1 MTQLVDAALTE
12 LQRYLDDEIQPNAAA
27 NAVAVLMAQ
36 PPELM
41 MQRVGAWSAEQSRA
55 YSLPPSDLLLKAMH
69 KVYITGEMK
78 LLDRDAV
85 ADYLDRVTT
94 IALRICP
101 VDERDTLRTSLNT
114 MRMSGDLTLVPR
126 SPVTPISQRLPTFA
140 GNVPL
145 VDDEARMAKRFS
157 LIFDRLTREMAVGG
171 GQSASQ
177 PEPQALA
184 QLLTMAANR
193 AQTGQQFNDYVNQ
206 IRPLTGGK
214 DNNVF
219 VILGGG
225 MQSWD
230 LPNILPGTPGA
241 YKPPA
246 QVAAME
252 KVIDLAEDNTM
263 ALKRLREL
271 VTAAVQKFNEGSLAA
286 AVWMLD
292 VAEDTIN
299 ERKLDITPV
308 DQIRAEAAET
318 INQAQLRKYADNKIK
333 HAALKISLE
342 FFPTL
347 HIYKLFEQLRGEARA
362 ERRRA
367 LLGFLEAY
375 GVYAREASIAQ
386 LELELERPDVDT
398 YYLRNLIYLLHRI
411 QRDSMDGV
419 DRELEALAKA
429 SAIGQN
435 IYVVKE
441 ASTALGQIRSEASV
455 KLLTTRLA
463 EFEALLLRNDT
474 QYPVVEVHKLLDRI
488 AIALGS
494 IGTTAALLTLAR
506 HGMRANPLLGDTR
519 ARLASLFQYDLSFDD
534 ATVSAL
540 LKALRDEILGKL
552 LGRLLPKKQDGTV
565 RLIEALSGTR
575 QAATEELF
583 KEIAQRFP
591 DQDVGKAAAT
601 VLDKWGSARA
611 AAAAKVNEPVATL
624 AGELEF
630 FGLPSIMQ
638 SLAEMRATGMLTL
651 STKQKQAASKL
662 VVLDGKFINAQ
673 TGQTR
678 GADALYEVL
687 EHPILGTFSFVPYPA
702 DRVKSDLEPL
712 DMMGL
717 LLEGMRRSDELQR
730 MRALV
735 PDPTTFSKTG
745 MKPLPLAEEK
755 DPALVRDVWMKAVSG
770 TPVGEWE
777 RQLATDAYRV
787 RRLVTH
793 WLEQGA
799 LTAN

>member
-1 MTQLVDAALTE
+1 MTQLVDAALSE
-12 LQRYLDDEIQPNAAA
+12 LQRYLQDEIPPNAAA

-41 MQRVGAWSAEQSRA
+41 MQRVGTWSAEQSRVQA
-55 YSLPPSDLLLKAMH
+55 LPPSDLLLKALH

-101 VDERDTLRTSLNT
+101 IEERDTLRNSLNT
-114 MRMSGDLTLVPR
+114 MRMSRDLTLAPRGNVVP
-126 SPVTPISQRLPTFA
+126 IAQRLPTFA

-145 VDDEARMAKRFS
+145 VDEEAQMAKRFS
-157 LIFDRLTREMAVGG
+157 LILDRLTRQMATSG
-171 GQSASQ
+171 GQTAAQ
-177 PEPQALA
+177 AEPQALA

-193 AQTGQQFNDYVNQ
+193 AQNGQQFNDYLNQ

-214 DNNVF
+214 EGNVF

-230 LPNILPGTPGA
+230 LPNIAPGA

-271 VTAAVQKFNEGSLAA
+271 VIAAVQKFNEGSLAA

-299 ERKLDITPV
+299 DRKLDITPV

-318 INQAQLRKYADNKIK
+318 INQAQLRKYAENKIK
-333 HAALKISLE
+333 HAALKIALE

-347 HIYKLFEQLRGEARA
+347 HLHRLFEQLRGEARA

-375 GVYAREASIAQ
+375 GVHAREAAIAQ
-386 LELELERPDVDT
+386 LETELDSPDADT

-411 QRDSMDGV
+411 QRDSTDSV
-419 DRELEALAKA
+419 DRELDALGKV

-441 ASTALGQIRSEASV
+441 AATALGQIRSEASV

-463 EFEALLLRNDT
+463 EYEALLLRNDT
-474 QYPVVEVHKLLDRI
+474 QYPVVEVQKLLDRI

-506 HGMRANPLLGDTR
+506 HGLRTNPLLGDTR
-519 ARLASLFQYDLSFDD
+519 ARLASLFQYDLSFDE
-534 ATVSAL
+534 ATMAAL
-540 LKALRDEILGKL
+540 VKQLRDEIPGKL
-552 LGRLLPKKQDGTV
+552 LGRLLPKKQDATV

-575 QAATEELF
+575 QPATEELF

-591 DQDVGKAAAT
+591 DQDVGKAANAA
-601 VLDKWGSARA
+601 LEKWGTAKA
-611 AAAAKVNEPVATL
+611 AAAAKSNEPVATL
-624 AGELEF
+624 TGELEF
-630 FGLPSIMQ
+630 FGLPSLMQ
-638 SLAEMRATGMLTL
+638 SLADMRATGMLTL
-651 STKQKQAASKL
+651 TTKQKQAASKL

-678 GADALYEVL
+678 GTDALYEVL
-687 EHPILGTFSFVPYPA
+687 EHPIMGTFAFVPYPA
-702 DRVKSDLEPL
+702 DRVKSELHPIE
-712 DMMGL
+712 MMSL

-730 MRALV
+730 MKALV
-735 PDPTTFSKTG
+735 PDQTTFSKTG
-745 MKPLPLAEEK
+745 SKPTPLAEEK
-755 DPALVRDVWMKAVSG
+755 DPALIRDVWIKAISG

-793 WLEQGA
+793 WLENGA
-799 LTAN
+799 LVAN

>member
-1 MTQLVDAALTE
+1 MTQLVDAALSE
-12 LQRYLDDEIQPNAAA
+12 LQRYLDDEIPPNTAA

-55 YSLPPSDLLLKAMH
+55 RSLPPSDLLLKALH

-114 MRMSGDLTLVPR
+114 MRMSGELTLVPR
-126 SPVTPISQRLPTFA
+126 APVTPIAQRLPTFA

-145 VDDEARMAKRFS
+145 VDDEAQMAKRYS
-157 LIFDRLTREMAVGG
+157 LILERLTRQMATSG
-171 GQSASQ
+171 GQTMAQ
-177 PEPQALA
+177 AEPQALA
-184 QLLTMAANR
+184 QLVTMAANR
-193 AQTGQQFNDYVNQ
+193 AQNGQQLNDYLNQ

-230 LPNILPGTPGA
+230 LPNVAPGA

-246 QVAAME
+246 QVGAME

-271 VTAAVQKFNEGSLAA
+271 VVAAVQKFNEGSLAA

-299 ERKLDITPV
+299 ERKLDIAPV
-308 DQIRAEAAET
+308 NQIRAEAAET
-318 INQAQLRKYADNKIK
+318 INQAQLRKYAENKIK
-333 HAALKISLE
+333 HAALKIALE
-342 FFPTL
+342 FFPSL
-347 HIYKLFEQLRGEARA
+347 HLYKLFEQLRGEARA

-375 GVYAREASIAQ
+375 GVHAREASIAQ
-386 LELELERPDVDT
+386 LEQELERSDVDT

-411 QRDSMDGV
+411 QRDSSDSV
-419 DRELEALAKA
+419 DRELDALSKA

-441 ASTALGQIRSEASV
+441 AATALGQIRSEASV

-474 QYPVVEVHKLLDRI
+474 QYPAAEVQKLLDRI
-488 AIALGS
+488 AVALGS

-519 ARLASLFQYDLSFDD
+519 ARLASLFQYDLSFDE
-534 ATVSAL
+534 ATMTAL
-540 LKALRDEILGKL
+540 VKALRDEIPGKL

-575 QAATEELF
+575 QPATEELF

-591 DQDVGKAAAT
+591 DQDVGKAAAA
-601 VLDKWGSARA
+601 VLEKWGSLKA
-611 AAAAKVNEPVATL
+611 AAATKANEPVATL
-624 AGELEF
+624 TGELEF
-630 FGLPSIMQ
+630 FGLPSLMQ
-638 SLAEMRATGMLTL
+638 SLADMRATGMLTL
-651 STKQKQAASKL
+651 TTKQKQAASKL
-662 VVLDGKFINAQ
+662 VVLEGKFINAQ

-687 EHPILGTFSFVPYPA
+687 EHPIMGTFAFVPYPP
-702 DRVKSDLEPL
+702 DRVKSDLDPM
-712 DMMGL
+712 DITGL

-730 MRALV
+730 MKALV
-735 PDPTTFSKTG
+735 PDQTTFSKTG
-745 MKPLPLAEEK
+745 MKPQPLAEEK
-755 DPALVRDVWMKAVSG
+755 DPALIRDVWMKAISG

>member
-1 MTQLVDAALTE
+1 MTQLVDSALSE
-12 LQRYLDDEIQPNAAA
+12 LQRYLDDEIPPNTAA

-55 YSLPPSDLLLKAMH
+55 LSLPPSDLLLKALH

-126 SPVTPISQRLPTFA
+126 SPVTPIAQRLPTFS

-145 VDDEARMAKRFS
+145 VDDEAQMAKRYS
-157 LIFDRLTREMAVGG
+157 LILERLTRQMATSG
-171 GQSASQ
+171 GQTMAQ
-177 PEPQALA
+177 AEPQALA
-184 QLLTMAANR
+184 QLVTMAANR
-193 AQTGQQFNDYVNQ
+193 AQNGQQLNDYLNQ

-230 LPNILPGTPGA
+230 MPNVAPGA

-246 QVAAME
+246 QVGAME

-271 VTAAVQKFNEGSLAA
+271 VVAAVQKFNEGSLAA

-318 INQAQLRKYADNKIK
+318 INQAQLRKYSENKIK
-333 HAALKISLE
+333 HAALKIALE
-342 FFPTL
+342 FFPSL
-347 HIYKLFEQLRGEARA
+347 HLYKLFEQLRGEARA

-375 GVYAREASIAQ
+375 GVHAREASIAQ
-386 LELELERPDVDT
+386 LELELERSDVDT

-411 QRDSMDGV
+411 QRDSTDTV
-419 DRELEALAKA
+419 DRELDGLTKA
-429 SAIGQN
+429 SAVGQN

-441 ASTALGQIRSEASV
+441 AATALGQIRSEASV

-474 QYPVVEVHKLLDRI
+474 QYPVAEVQKLLDRI

-519 ARLASLFQYDLSFDD
+519 ARLASLFQYDLSFDE
-534 ATVSAL
+534 ATMTAL
-540 LKALRDEILGKL
+540 VKALRDEIPGKL

-575 QAATEELF
+575 QPATEELF

-601 VLDKWGSARA
+601 VLEKWGSLKA
-611 AAAAKVNEPVATL
+611 AAATKANEPVATL

-662 VVLDGKFINAQ
+662 VVLEGKFINAQ

-687 EHPILGTFSFVPYPA
+687 EHPIMGTFAFVPYPP
-702 DRVKSDLEPL
+702 DRVKSDLEPI
-712 DMMGL
+712 DMTGL

-730 MRALV
+730 MKALV
-735 PDPTTFSKTG
+735 PDQTTFSKTG
-745 MKPLPLAEEK
+745 MKPPPLAEEK
-755 DPALVRDVWMKAVSG
+755 DPALIRDVWMKAVSG
-770 TPVGEWE
+770 APVGEWE

>member
-1 MTQLVDAALTE
+1 MTQLVEAALAE
-12 LQRYLDDEIQPNAAA
+12 LQRYLQDEIPPNAAA
-27 NAVAVLMAQ
+27 NSVAVLMAQ

-41 MQRVGAWSAEQSRA
+41 MQRVGTWSAEQSRA
-55 YSLPPSDLLLKAMH
+55 RAVPPSDLLLHALH

-101 VDERDTLRTSLNT
+101 VEERDVLRTSLTT
-114 MRMSGDLTLVPR
+114 MRMSRDLTLAPR
-126 SPVTPISQRLPTFA
+126 GDVQVIPQRLPTFS

-145 VDDEARMAKRFS
+145 VDEEAQMAKRFS
-157 LIFDRLTREMAVGG
+157 LILDRLTRQMSAG
-171 GQSASQ
+171 GQMPAQ
-177 PEPQALA
+177 AEPQALA
-184 QLLTMAANR
+184 QLLTMAASR

-214 DNNVF
+214 EGNVF

-230 LPNILPGTPGA
+230 MPNIAPGA

-246 QVAAME
+246 QVGAME
-252 KVIDLAEDNTM
+252 KIIDLAEDNTM

-292 VAEDTIN
+292 VAEDTIT
-299 ERKLDITPV
+299 ERKLDIVPV
-308 DQIRAEAAET
+308 DQIRAEAADA
-318 INQAQLRKYADNKIK
+318 INQVQLRKYAENKIK
-333 HAALKISLE
+333 HAALKIALE

-347 HIYKLFEQLRGEARA
+347 HLDTLFKQLRGEARA

-367 LLGFLEAY
+367 ILGFLEAY
-375 GVYAREASIAQ
+375 GAYAREASIG
-386 LELELERPDVDT
+386 ELEAEQQRLDVDT

-411 QRDSMDGV
+411 QRDSSDNV
-419 DRELEALAKA
+419 DRELEALAQS
-429 SAIGQN
+429 SAPGQN

-441 ASTALGQIRSEASV
+441 AATAIGQIRTEAAV
-455 KLLTTRLA
+455 KLLTMRLA
-463 EFEALLLRNDT
+463 EFEAILLRADAS
-474 QYPVVEVHKLLDRI
+474 YPAIEVQKLLDRI
-488 AIALGS
+488 AIALAS
-494 IGTTAALLTLAR
+494 IGTSAALLTIAR

-519 ARLASLFQYDLSFDD
+519 ARLSSLSQHDLSFDEN
-534 ATVSAL
+534 TVTGL
-540 LKALRDEILGKL
+540 VKALRDEIPGKL
-552 LGRLLPKKQDGTV
+552 LGRLLPKKQDATI

-575 QAATEELF
+575 SPSTEELF

-591 DQDVGKAAAT
+591 DQDVG
-601 VLDKWGSARA
+601 RA
-611 AAAAKVNEPVATL
+611 AAAVVEKWAPGKTVARTNEPVATL
-624 AGELEF
+624 TGELEF

-651 STKQKQAASKL
+651 STKQKQAASKI
-662 VVLDGKFINAQ
+662 VLMEGKFLNAQ
-673 TGQTR
+673 TAHTR
-678 GADALYEVL
+678 GVDGLYEVL
-687 EHPILGTFSFVPYPA
+687 ERPIAGTFAFVPYPA
-702 DRVKSDLEPL
+702 ERMKSEL
-712 DMMGL
+712 DPIEIMGL

-730 MRALV
+730 MMALV
-735 PDPTTFSKTG
+735 PDSMTLSKTS
-745 MKPLPLAEEK
+745 MKPVPHEEEK
-755 DPALVRDVWMKAVSG
+755 DPTLVREVWMKAISG
-770 TPVGEWE
+770 APVGELE
-777 RQLATDAYRV
+777 RLINTDAYRV

-799 LTAN
+799 LVAN

>member
-1 MTQLVDAALTE
+1 MTQLVDSALSE
-12 LQRYLDDEIQPNAAA
+12 LQRYLQDEIQPNAAA

-36 PPELM
+36 PPELV
-41 MQRVGAWSAEQSRA
+41 MQRVATWSAEQSRA
-55 YSLPPSDLLLKAMH
+55 RSVPPSDLLLHALH

-101 VDERDTLRTSLNT
+101 VEERDVLRTNLNT
-114 MRMSGDLTLVPR
+114 MRMSRDLNLPR
-126 SPVTPISQRLPTFA
+126 ADVSIIPQRLPTMT

-145 VDDEARMAKRFS
+145 VDEEAQMAKRFS
-157 LIFDRLTREMAVGG
+157 LILDRLTRQMSGSG
-171 GQSASQ
+171 GQAPAQ
-177 PEPQALA
+177 AEPQALA
-184 QLLTMAANR
+184 QLLTMAASR
-193 AQTGQQFNDYVNQ
+193 AQTGQQFNDYVNM

-214 DNNVF
+214 EGNVF

-225 MQSWD
+225 MPSWD
-230 LPNILPGTPGA
+230 MPNITPGS

-246 QVAAME
+246 QVDAME
-252 KVIDLAEDNTM
+252 KIIDLAEDNTV

-292 VAEDTIN
+292 VAEGTIT
-299 ERKLDITPV
+299 ERKLDIVPV
-308 DQIRAEAAET
+308 DQIRAEAADA
-318 INQAQLRKYADNKIK
+318 INQVQLRKFAENRIK
-333 HAALKISLE
+333 HAALKIALE

-347 HIYKLFEQLRGEARA
+347 HLDKLFQQLRGEERA

-367 LLGFLEAY
+367 ILGFLEAY
-375 GVYAREASIAQ
+375 GVHAREAAIG
-386 LELELERPDVDT
+386 ELEGELQRLDVDT

-411 QRDSMDGV
+411 QRDSTESV
-419 DRELEALAKA
+419 DRELEALSQA
-429 SAIGQN
+429 SAPGRN

-441 ASTALGQIRSEASV
+441 AATALGQLRSEAAV

-463 EFEALLLRNDT
+463 EYEALLLRNDT
-474 QYPVVEVHKLLDRI
+474 TYPAVEVQKLLDRI
-488 AIALGS
+488 TIALAS
-494 IGTTAALLTLAR
+494 IGTSAALLTIAR

-519 ARLASLFQYDLSFDD
+519 ARLASLSQHDLSFDE
-534 ATVSAL
+534 ATVAAL
-540 LKALRDEILGKL
+540 VKTLRDEIPGKL
-552 LGRLLPKKQDGTV
+552 LGRLLPKKQDATV

-575 QAATEELF
+575 SAPTEELF

-591 DQDVGKAAAT
+591 DQDVG
-601 VLDKWGSARA
+601 RA
-611 AAAAKVNEPVATL
+611 AAAVVEKWAPGKTAARANEPVATL
-624 AGELEF
+624 TGELEF

-662 VVLDGKFINAQ
+662 VMLEGKFLNAQ

-678 GADALYEVL
+678 GVDALYEAL
-687 EHPILGTFSFVPYPA
+687 ERPIAGTFSFVPYPME
-702 DRVKSDLEPL
+702 RMKSDLDPIEI
-712 DMMGL
+712 MGL

-730 MRALV
+730 IMAMV
-735 PDPTTFSKTG
+735 PDSMTFTKTN
-745 MKPLPLAEEK
+745 MKPTPHEEEK
-755 DPALVRDVWMKAVSG
+755 DPTLVREVWMKAISG
-770 TPVGEWE
+770 APVGELD
-777 RQLATDAYRV
+777 RQIATDAYRV
-787 RRLVTH
+787 RRLIAH

-799 LTAN
+799 LVAAN

>member
-1 MTQLVDAALTE
+1 MTQLVDAALSE
-12 LQRYLDDEIQPNAAA
+12 LQRYLQDEIPPMAAA
-27 NAVAVLMAQ
+27 NSVAVLMAQ

-41 MQRVGAWSAEQSRA
+41 MQRVGTWTAEQSRTR
-55 YSLPPSDLLLKAMH
+55 SVPSSDLLLQALH

-101 VDERDTLRTSLNT
+101 IEERDLLRTNLTT
-114 MRMSGDLTLVPR
+114 MRMSRELTLAPR
-126 SPVTPISQRLPTFA
+126 AGVQVIPQRLPTFA

-145 VDDEARMAKRFS
+145 VDEEAQMAKRFT
-157 LIFDRLTREMAVGG
+157 LILDRLTRQMSQGG
-171 GQSASQ
+171 GQLPAQ
-177 PEPQALA
+177 AEPQALA
-184 QLLTMAANR
+184 QLLTMAATR
-193 AQTGQQFNDYVNQ
+193 SETGQQFNDYLNQ

-214 DNNVF
+214 EGNVF

-230 LPNILPGTPGA
+230 MPNIAPGA
-241 YKPPA
+241 FKPPA
-246 QVAAME
+246 QVGAME
-252 KVIDLAEDNTM
+252 KIIDLAEDNTT

-271 VTAAVQKFNEGSLAA
+271 VTAAIQKFNEGSLAA

-299 ERKLDITPV
+299 ERKLDIVPV
-308 DQIRAEAAET
+308 DQIRADAAEM
-318 INQAQLRKYADNKIK
+318 INQVQLRKYAENKVK

-347 HIYKLFEQLRGEARA
+347 HLDKLFQQLRGEERA

-367 LLGFLEAY
+367 ILGFLEAY
-375 GVYAREASIAQ
+375 GIHGRDASIG
-386 LELELERPDVDT
+386 ELESELQRPDVDT
-398 YYLRNLIYLLHRI
+398 YYLRNLIYLMHRI
-411 QRDSMDGV
+411 QRDSTDTV
-419 DRELEALAKA
+419 DRELDALAKS
-429 SAIGQN
+429 SAVGQN

-441 ASTALGQIRSEASV
+441 AATALGQIRTEAAV

-474 QYPVVEVHKLLDRI
+474 TYPVVEVHKLLDRI
-488 AIALGS
+488 AIALAS
-494 IGTTAALLTLAR
+494 IGTTAALLTIAR

-519 ARLASLFQYDLSFDD
+519 ARLASLSQHDLSFDE
-534 ATVSAL
+534 ATVAAL
-540 LKALRDEILGKL
+540 VKTLRDEIPGRL
-552 LGRLLPKKQDGTV
+552 LGRLLPKKQDATV

-575 QAATEELF
+575 SASTEELF

-591 DQDVGKAAAT
+591 DQDVG
-601 VLDKWGSARA
+601 RA
-611 AAAAKVNEPVATL
+611 AAAVVEKWAPAKIAAARANEPVATL
-624 AGELEF
+624 TGELEF

-651 STKQKQAASKL
+651 STKQKQAASKM

-678 GADALYEVL
+678 GADALYEAL
-687 EHPILGTFSFVPYPA
+687 ERPIAGTFAFVPYPA
-702 DRVKSDLEPL
+702 ERVKSELEPIE
-712 DMMGL
+712 MMGL

-730 MRALV
+730 MMALV
-735 PDPTTFSKTG
+735 PDATTFTKTSV
-745 MKPLPLAEEK
+745 KPTPHEEEK
-755 DPALVRDVWMKAVSG
+755 DPTLIRDVWIKAISG
-770 TPVGEWE
+770 APVGEFE

-793 WLEQGA
+793 WLELGA
-799 LTAN
+799 LVAT

>member
-1 MTQLVDAALTE
+1 MTQLVDAALSE
-12 LQRYLDDEIQPNAAA
+12 LQRYLEDEIPPNVAA

-55 YSLPPSDLLLKAMH
+55 HSLPPSDLLLKALH

-101 VDERDTLRTSLNT
+101 VEERDTLRTSLNT

-126 SPVTPISQRLPTFA
+126 ARVTPIAQRLPTYA

-145 VDDEARMAKRFS
+145 VDEAAQMAKRFS
-157 LIFDRLTREMAVGG
+157 LILERLTREVAAGG
-171 GQSASQ
+171 GQTAAQ
-177 PEPQALA
+177 AEPQALA

-193 AQTGQQFNDYVNQ
+193 AQNGQQFNDYLNQ

-230 LPNILPGTPGA
+230 LPNVAPGA

-308 DQIRAEAAET
+308 DQIRGEAAET
-318 INQAQLRKYADNKIK
+318 INQAQLRKYAENKIK
-333 HAALKISLE
+333 HAALKIALE

-347 HIYKLFEQLRGEARA
+347 HLYKLFEQLRGEARA

-375 GVYAREASIAQ
+375 GIHAREASIAQ

-411 QRDSMDGV
+411 QRDSTDSV
-419 DRELEALAKA
+419 ERELDALAK
-429 SAIGQN
+429 SPAIGQ
-435 IYVVKE
+435 KE
-441 ASTALGQIRSEASV
+441 
-455 KLLTTRLA
+455 
-463 EFEALLLRNDT
+463 
-474 QYPVVEVHKLLDRI
+474 
-488 AIALGS
+488 
-494 IGTTAALLTLAR
+494 
-506 HGMRANPLLGDTR
+506 
-519 ARLASLFQYDLSFDD
+519 
-534 ATVSAL
+534 
-540 LKALRDEILGKL
+540 
-552 LGRLLPKKQDGTV
+552 
-565 RLIEALSGTR
+565 
-575 QAATEELF
+575 
-583 KEIAQRFP
+583 
-591 DQDVGKAAAT
+591 
-601 VLDKWGSARA
+601 
-611 AAAAKVNEPVATL
+611 
-624 AGELEF
+624 
-630 FGLPSIMQ
+630 
-638 SLAEMRATGMLTL
+638 
-651 STKQKQAASKL
+651 
-662 VVLDGKFINAQ
+662 
-673 TGQTR
+673 
-678 GADALYEVL
+678 
-687 EHPILGTFSFVPYPA
+687 
-702 DRVKSDLEPL
+702 
-712 DMMGL
+712 
-717 LLEGMRRSDELQR
+717 
-730 MRALV
+730 
-735 PDPTTFSKTG
+735 
-745 MKPLPLAEEK
+745 
-755 DPALVRDVWMKAVSG
+755 
-770 TPVGEWE
+770 
-777 RQLATDAYRV
+777 
-787 RRLVTH
+787 
-793 WLEQGA
+793 
-799 LTAN
+799 

>member
-1 MTQLVDAALTE
+1 MTQLVDAALSE
-12 LQRYLDDEIQPNAAA
+12 LQRYLQDEIPPNAAA
-27 NAVAVLMAQ
+27 NAVAMLMAQ

-41 MQRVGAWSAEQSRA
+41 MQRVGAWSAEQSRVL
-55 YSLPPSDLLLKAMH
+55 SLPPSDLLLKALH

-101 VDERDTLRTSLNT
+101 IEERDTLRTSLNT
-114 MRMSGDLTLVPR
+114 MRMSRDLTLAPR
-126 SPVTPISQRLPTFA
+126 ASVKPIVQRLPTFS
-140 GNVPL
+140 GNLPL
-145 VDDEARMAKRFS
+145 VDEEAQMAKRFS
-157 LIFDRLTREMAVGG
+157 LIVDRLTRERSASG
-171 GQSASQ
+171 GQSPAQ
-177 PEPQALA
+177 AEPQALA

-193 AQTGQQFNDYVNQ
+193 AQNGQQFNDYMNQ
-206 IRPLTGGK
+206 IRPLAGGTEG
-214 DNNVF
+214 NVF

-230 LPNILPGTPGA
+230 LPNIAPGA

-246 QVAAME
+246 QVGAME
-252 KVIDLAEDNTM
+252 KIIDLAEDNTM

-318 INQAQLRKYADNKIK
+318 INQAQLRKYSENKIK

-347 HIYKLFEQLRGEARA
+347 HLSKLFEQLRGEARA

-375 GVYAREASIAQ
+375 GIHAREAAIAQ
-386 LELELERPDVDT
+386 LETELERPDVDT

-411 QRDSMDGV
+411 QRDSTDSV
-419 DRELEALAKA
+419 DRELDALAKS

-441 ASTALGQIRSEASV
+441 AATALGQIRNEASV

-463 EFEALLLRNDT
+463 EYEALLLKNDT
-474 QYPVVEVHKLLDRI
+474 QYPVAEVQKLLDRI

-494 IGTTAALLTLAR
+494 IGTTLALLTLAR

-519 ARLASLFQYDLSFDD
+519 ARLASLFQYDLSFDE
-534 ATVSAL
+534 ATMNAL
-540 LKALRDEILGKL
+540 LKALSDEIPGKL
-552 LGRLLPKKQDGTV
+552 LGRLLPKKQDATV

-575 QAATEELF
+575 QPATEELF

-601 VLDKWGSARA
+601 VLEKWGTIRA
-611 AAAAKVNEPVATL
+611 AAAARTNEPVATL
-624 AGELEF
+624 TGELEF

-651 STKQKQAASKL
+651 STKQKQVASKL
-662 VVLDGKFINAQ
+662 VVIDGKFLNAQ

-687 EHPILGTFSFVPYPA
+687 EHPIMGTFAFAPYPPE
-702 DRVKSDLEPL
+702 RVKSDLEPI
-712 DMMGL
+712 DIVAL

-730 MRALV
+730 MKALV
-735 PDPTTFSKTG
+735 PDQTTFSKTG
-745 MKPLPLAEEK
+745 TKPQPLAEEK
-755 DPALVRDVWMKAVSG
+755 DPALIRDVWMKAISG

-799 LTAN
+799 LAAN

>member
-1 MTQLVDAALTE
+1 MTQLVDAALSE
-12 LQRYLDDEIQPNAAA
+12 LQRYLEDEIPPNTAA

-55 YSLPPSDLLLKAMH
+55 RSLPPSDLLLKALH

-114 MRMSGDLTLVPR
+114 MRMSRDLTLAPR
-126 SPVTPISQRLPTFA
+126 ADVKPIAQRLPTYA

-145 VDDEARMAKRFS
+145 VDEEAQMAKRFS
-157 LIFDRLTREMAVGG
+157 LIMDRLTRQMATTGG
-171 GQSASQ
+171 GQTMAQ
-177 PEPQALA
+177 AEPQALA

-193 AQTGQQFNDYVNQ
+193 AQNGQQLNDYLNQ

-214 DNNVF
+214 EGNVF

-230 LPNILPGTPGA
+230 LPNVTPGA

-246 QVAAME
+246 QVGAME
-252 KVIDLAEDNTM
+252 KIIDLAEDNTM

-299 ERKLDITPV
+299 DRKLDITPV

-318 INQAQLRKYADNKIK
+318 INQAQLRKYAENKIK
-333 HAALKISLE
+333 HAALRIALE

-347 HIYKLFEQLRGEARA
+347 HLYRLFEQLRGEARA

-375 GVYAREASIAQ
+375 GDHARDAAIAQ
-386 LELELERPDVDT
+386 LETELERPDVDT

-411 QRDSMDGV
+411 QRDSTDTV
-419 DRELEALAKA
+419 DRELDALAKT

-441 ASTALGQIRSEASV
+441 AATALGQIRSEASV

-463 EFEALLLRNDT
+463 EYEALLLRNDT
-474 QYPVVEVHKLLDRI
+474 QYPIVEVQKLLDRI

-506 HGMRANPLLGDTR
+506 HGLRANPLLGDTR
-519 ARLASLFQYDLSFDD
+519 ARLASLFQYDLSFDE
-534 ATVSAL
+534 ATTAAL
-540 LKALRDEILGKL
+540 VKQLRDEIPGKL
-552 LGRLLPKKQDGTV
+552 LGRLLPKKQDATV

-575 QAATEELF
+575 QPATEELF

-601 VLDKWGSARA
+601 ALEKWGSVRA
-611 AAAAKVNEPVATL
+611 AAATKANEPVATL
-624 AGELEF
+624 TGELEF
-630 FGLPSIMQ
+630 FGLPSVMQ

-687 EHPILGTFSFVPYPA
+687 EHPIMGTFAFVPYPP
-702 DRVKSDLEPL
+702 DRVKSELEPIEI
-712 DMMGL
+712 MGL

-730 MRALV
+730 MKALV
-735 PDPTTFSKTG
+735 PDQTTFAKTG
-745 MKPLPLAEEK
+745 MKPQPLAEEK
-755 DPALVRDVWMKAVSG
+755 DPALIRDVWMKAISG

-787 RRLVTH
+787 RRLLTH

>member
-12 LQRYLDDEIQPNAAA
+12 LQRYLQDEIPPNAAA

-41 MQRVGAWSAEQSRA
+41 MQRVGVWSTEQSRA
-55 YSLPPSDLLLKAMH
+55 LALPPSDMLLKALH

-101 VDERDTLRTSLNT
+101 VEERDTLRTSLNT
-114 MRMSGDLTLVPR
+114 MRMSRDLTLAPR
-126 SPVTPISQRLPTFA
+126 GETSPIVQRLPTFS

-145 VDDEARMAKRFS
+145 VDEEAQMAKRFS
-157 LIFDRLTREMAVGG
+157 LILDRLTRQMATSG
-171 GQSASQ
+171 GQTAAQ
-177 PEPQALA
+177 TEPQALA

-193 AQTGQQFNDYVNQ
+193 AQNGQQFNDYLNQ

-230 LPNILPGTPGA
+230 LPNIAPGA

-271 VTAAVQKFNEGSLAA
+271 VIAAMQKFNEGSLAA

-292 VAEDTIN
+292 VAECTIE

-308 DQIRAEAAET
+308 DQIRAEATET
-318 INQAQLRKYADNKIK
+318 INQAQLRKYAENKIK
-333 HAALKISLE
+333 HAALKIALE

-347 HIYKLFEQLRGEARA
+347 HLYKLFEQLRGEGRA
-362 ERRRA
+362 DRRRA

-375 GVYAREASIAQ
+375 GIHAREASIAQ
-386 LELELERPDVDT
+386 LETEQARPDVDT

-411 QRDSMDGV
+411 QRDSTDGV
-419 DRELEALAKA
+419 DRELDALAQV
-429 SAIGQN
+429 SVIGQS

-441 ASTALGQIRSEASV
+441 AATALGQIRNEASV

-463 EFEALLLRNDT
+463 EYESLLLRNDT
-474 QYPVVEVHKLLDRI
+474 QYPAVEVQKLLDRI

-494 IGTTAALLTLAR
+494 IGTSAALLTLAR
-506 HGMRANPLLGDTR
+506 HGMRTNPLLGDTR
-519 ARLASLFQYDLSFDD
+519 ARLASLFQYDLSFDE
-534 ATVSAL
+534 ATMTAL
-540 LKALRDEILGKL
+540 VKQLRDEIPGKL
-552 LGRLLPKKQDGTV
+552 LGRLLPKKQDATV

-575 QAATEELF
+575 QPSTEELF

-601 VLDKWGSARA
+601 VLEKWGTAKA
-611 AAAAKVNEPVATL
+611 VAAAKANEPVATL
-624 AGELEF
+624 TGELEF
-630 FGLPSIMQ
+630 FGLPSLMQ

-687 EHPILGTFSFVPYPA
+687 EHPILGTFAFVPYPA
-702 DRVKSDLEPL
+702 ERVKSELEPIE
-712 DMMGL
+712 MMGI

-735 PDPTTFSKTG
+735 PDQTTFSKSG
-745 MKPLPLAEEK
+745 AKPLPLAEEK
-755 DPALVRDVWMKAVSG
+755 DPALIRDVWMKAVSG
-770 TPVGEWE
+770 APVGEWE

-799 LTAN
+799 LVAN

>member
-1 MTQLVDAALTE
+1 MTQLVDAALSE
-12 LQRYLDDEIQPNAAA
+12 LQRYLEDEIPPNTAA

-55 YSLPPSDLLLKAMH
+55 RSLPPSDLLLKALH

-101 VDERDTLRTSLNT
+101 VEERDTLRTSLNT
-114 MRMSGDLTLVPR
+114 MRMSRDLTLAPR
-126 SPVTPISQRLPTFA
+126 GDVKPIPQRLPTYA

-145 VDDEARMAKRFS
+145 VDEEAQMAKRFS
-157 LIFDRLTREMAVGG
+157 LILDRLTREMANTSG
-171 GQSASQ
+171 GQTMAQ
-177 PEPQALA
+177 AEPQALA

-193 AQTGQQFNDYVNQ
+193 AQTGQQFNDYLNQ

-214 DNNVF
+214 EGNVF

-230 LPNILPGTPGA
+230 LPNVTPGA

-246 QVAAME
+246 QVGAME
-252 KVIDLAEDNTM
+252 KIIDLAEDNTM

-271 VTAAVQKFNEGSLAA
+271 VIAAVQKFNEGSLAA

-318 INQAQLRKYADNKIK
+318 INQAQLRKYAENKIK
-333 HAALKISLE
+333 HAALKIALE

-347 HIYKLFEQLRGEARA
+347 HLYKLFEQLRGEARA

-375 GVYAREASIAQ
+375 GDNARDAAIAQ
-386 LELELERPDVDT
+386 LETELERPDVDT

-411 QRDSMDGV
+411 QRDSTDTV
-419 DRELEALAKA
+419 DRELDALAKT

-441 ASTALGQIRSEASV
+441 AATALGQIRSEASV

-463 EFEALLLRNDT
+463 EYEALLLRNDT
-474 QYPVVEVHKLLDRI
+474 QYPVVEVQKLLDRI

-506 HGMRANPLLGDTR
+506 HGLRANPLLGDTR
-519 ARLASLFQYDLSFDD
+519 ARLASLFQYDLSFDE
-534 ATVSAL
+534 ATMTAL
-540 LKALRDEILGKL
+540 VRQLRDEIPGKL
-552 LGRLLPKKQDGTV
+552 LGRLLPKKQDATV

-575 QAATEELF
+575 QPATEELF

-601 VLDKWGSARA
+601 ALEKWGSVRA
-611 AAAAKVNEPVATL
+611 AAATKANEPVATL
-624 AGELEF
+624 TGELEF
-630 FGLPSIMQ
+630 FGLPSVMQ

-687 EHPILGTFSFVPYPA
+687 EHPIMGTFAFVPYPP
-702 DRVKSDLEPL
+702 DRVKSELEPIEI
-712 DMMGL
+712 MGL

-730 MRALV
+730 MKALV
-735 PDPTTFSKTG
+735 PDQTTFTKTG

-755 DPALVRDVWMKAVSG
+755 DPALIRDVWMKAISG
-770 TPVGEWE
+770 TAVGEWE

-787 RRLVTH
+787 RRLLTH